1 MHLLHGNNLV
11 KSKWFHEIFCIY
23 NRNFQPSLKCL
34 ALCVF
39 HFRALQFIL
48 LVTHP
53 RGGCP
58 LQPTFDMQQIGNR
71 IRLVRKGQQMSQ
83 NELSERVGISS
94 NYLCEIERGR
104 RTPSSQILFYISD
117 ALNVSTDYL
126 LKGTDCIAHGGF
138 NLQRTNPQVYQL
150 FEQYTIKLAMALADP
165 ANQEI
170 DIYKR
175 LL

>member
-1 MHLLHGNNLV
+1 M
-11 KSKWFHEIFCIY
+11 
-23 NRNFQPSLKCL
+23 
-34 ALCVF
+34 
-39 HFRALQFIL
+39 
-48 LVTHP
+48 
-53 RGGCP
+53 
-58 LQPTFDMQQIGNR
+58 QPTFDMQQIGNR

-104 RTPSSQILFYISD
+104 RTPSSQILFYVAV

-126 LKGTDCIAHGGF
+126 LKGTDCIEYGGF
-138 NLQRTNPQVYQL
+138 NLQHTNPQVYQL

-170 DIYKR
+170 DIHKR

>member
-1 MHLLHGNNLV
+1 M
-11 KSKWFHEIFCIY
+11 
-23 NRNFQPSLKCL
+23 
-34 ALCVF
+34 
-39 HFRALQFIL
+39 
-48 LVTHP
+48 
-53 RGGCP
+53 
-58 LQPTFDMQQIGNR
+58 QPTFDMQQIGNR
-71 IRLVRKGQQMSQ
+71 IRLVRKGQRMSQ

-94 NYLCEIERGR
+94 NYLSEIERGR

-165 ANQEI
+165 ADRELGI
-170 DIYKR
+170 HR
-175 LL
+175 GLL